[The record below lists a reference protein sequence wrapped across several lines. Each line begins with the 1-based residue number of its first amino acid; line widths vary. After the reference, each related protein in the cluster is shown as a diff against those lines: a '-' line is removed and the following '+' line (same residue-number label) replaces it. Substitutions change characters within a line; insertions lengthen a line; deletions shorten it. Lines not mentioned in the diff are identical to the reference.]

1 MSETRKIIFTF
12 MVMLLLTLLM
22 LASAGCAGVAVIR
35 PLATPTPGGS
45 SAQGSSFRTSKGFD
59 PVTYVDGLWESKILP
74 QAQSKAVELPVL
86 LDALNKDKAAASTK
100 YGHKESGPYNF
111 VVKVDGVVDAVDTAS
126 RAGTVV
132 LKPTG
137 YKGPAEVRMQI
148 GPVMRGTSIRDGSAL
163 IPFNQFVNQIEYADV
178 GEELNN
184 RVLNTVLKD
193 VDFNALKGKPIT
205 VYGFFTLDNLNKI
218 LITPVKIEPKS

>member
-1 MSETRKIIFTF
+1 MKTLERKIFWIGTLFA
-12 MVMLLLTLLM
+12 LTLLFF
-22 LASAGCAGVAVIR
+22 AFGCAGIAVVR

-59 PVTYVDGLWESKILP
+59 AVTYVDGLWESKILP
-74 QAQSKAVELPVL
+74 QAQNNATDLNL
-86 LDALNKDKAAASTK
+86 LLTELNKDKNAASQK

-111 VVKVDGVVDAVDTAS
+111 AVKVVGTVETIDTAS
-126 RAGTVV
+126 RAGTIV

-137 YKGPAEVRMQI
+137 YEGPAQVRVQI
-148 GPVMRGTSIRDGSAL
+148 GPVMRGTAIRDGSGV

-184 RVLNTVLKD
+184 RVLNTVLKGM
-193 VDFNALKGKPIT
+193 DFNTLKGKTIT
-205 VYGFFTLDNLNKI
+205 LYGFFTLDNLNKI
-218 LITPVKIEPKS
+218 LITPVKIETRS